1 MSISSPQLVS
11 VHVPKTVQPQGAGN
25 RSAPSPPLPA
35 NSNAPALISK
45 LTASIQTS
53 TRLRSFVSKLP
64 QESPLRALLEQ
75 LTAREL
81 QAMILNLLLGNK
93 DEDNNSIE
101 KLLAMAL
108 LGLLLENRDPRFT
121 LHDGKGSAGA
131 RFNQIA
137 MHNAIAAYT
146 ETRLMPEIAT
156 AGSTGTQAIPPA
168 PKIDTTA

>member
-1 MSISSPQLVS
+1 
-11 VHVPKTVQPQGAGN
+11 
-25 RSAPSPPLPA
+25 
-35 NSNAPALISK
+35 
-45 LTASIQTS
+45 
-53 TRLRSFVSKLP
+53 
-64 QESPLRALLEQ
+64 
-75 LTAREL
+75 
-81 QAMILNLLLGNK
+81 MILNLLLGNK

-137 MHNAIAAYT
+137 MQNAIAAYT

-156 AGSTGTQAIPPA
+156 AGSTGTQATSPA